1 MAVEKTLGIVKP
13 DAVAKQ
19 QIGAILSMIE
29 RSGLLIKGMKMLHLS
44 RTQAEQ
50 FYAVH
55 KERPFYRDL
64 VNFMTQGPVVV
75 LHLEG
80 ENAIGRYRELMGPTD
95 PTKAAPGT
103 IRKAYGT
110 SIERNAVHGSDA
122 PETAKGEVAFFFS
135 DQCHQ

>member
-29 RSGLLIKGMKMLHLS
+29 KSGLAIKGMKMLQLS
-44 RTQAEQ
+44 RMQAEQ

-80 ENAIGRYRELMGPTD
+80 ENAIGRYRELMGSTD
-95 PTKAAPGT
+95 PTKAATGT

-122 PETAKGEVAFFFS
+122 PETAKVEVGFFFS
-135 DQCHQ
+135 S